1 MNETKKLSLLL
12 KSVTILYVED
22 ELAIQKLNG
31 ETLSYFTDNLLLAN
45 DGEDALEQYH
55 KYKPHL
61 IITDINM
68 PKLNGIKFVEEV
80 RKIDKRIPIIFSTG
94 YSQECYLLPAAN
106 LNIQGYVV
114 KPLNYSKLKNILFDI
129 VEYLDI
135 NSLIEIKINNTLKYD
150 TNKGAIILDNND
162 QIQLNNKEKA
172 LMELLLEHKQRVVK
186 YQEIETYVWGID
198 DEYMSETALR
208 TLIKNLRK
216 KLPTGIIENVARQ
229 GYKVIVDNN

>member
-80 RKIDKRIPIIFSTG
+80 RKIDKRIP
-94 YSQECYLLPAAN
+94 SQECYLLPAAN

-172 LMELLLEHKQRVVK
+172 LMELLLEHKQRVV
-186 YQEIETYVWGID
+186 
-198 DEYMSETALR
+198 
-208 TLIKNLRK
+208 NLRK